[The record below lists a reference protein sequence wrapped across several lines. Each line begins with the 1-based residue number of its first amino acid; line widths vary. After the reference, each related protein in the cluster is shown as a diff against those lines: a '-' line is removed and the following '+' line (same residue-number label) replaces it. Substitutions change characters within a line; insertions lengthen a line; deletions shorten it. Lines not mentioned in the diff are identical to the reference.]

1 MRAEQTELMVLV
13 TPRLVRALD
22 PDEVPTLPVRPG
34 AFVNPADDEDESV
47 PAGDGAS
54 EAEPVLR
61 DAPPPA
67 RRGTAPPPPGTVR
80 RPPGPRY

>member
-34 AFVNPADDEDESV
+34 AFINPSDDENEGC
-47 PAGDGAS
+47 PATTTATAGCRTRRRR
-54 EAEPVLR
+54 PR
-61 DAPPPA
+61 HRRRRRPAPC
-67 RRGTAPPPPGTVR
+67 RQ
-80 RPPGPRY
+80 RPPGR

>member
-34 AFVNPADDEDESV
+34 RLHQ
-47 PAGDGAS
+47 
-54 EAEPVLR
+54 PVR
-61 DAPPPA
+61 
-67 RRGTAPPPPGTVR
+67 RRGPR
-80 RPPGPRY
+80 RAR